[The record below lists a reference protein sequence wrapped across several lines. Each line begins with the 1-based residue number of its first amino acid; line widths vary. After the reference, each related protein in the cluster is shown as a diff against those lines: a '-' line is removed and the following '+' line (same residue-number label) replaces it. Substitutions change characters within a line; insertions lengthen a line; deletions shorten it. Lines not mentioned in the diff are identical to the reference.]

1 MLRRLALL
9 LAAACLLA
17 GCGEEA
23 AGEGA
28 AELWITRDRGSE
40 VVLSTSVPAG
50 ISALEALRRKTDVE
64 TRYGGRFVQ
73 AIDGIEGDIAGQHD
87 WFYFVNGYEADISA
101 ADYELHDGDVLWWD
115 HRSWEGEMRQPVV
128 VGAFPEPFLH
138 GWDGKKRPGGR
149 AAGRPVS
156 FRRGSRSWSAA
167 SSTRLG
173 RGGERA
179 RARARV
185 GVPCPARRLPGG
197 SRRVRARAARR
208 RAAARRPVAGALP
221 VRGPAVSPVPAAALL
236 AALAAAALLAD
247 RTISVA
253 IIAAGLFA
261 LCLRAPRGRRW
272 PYLVG
277 TLASG
282 LVLFLFS
289 PLVARYG
296 GVVYWE
302 GPEVPV
308 IGQLDVTSE
317 EVSEALFQS
326 LRLIAVGLAFAAY
339 ALLLDLDG
347 LLLAGGRLRRSVLA
361 VALATRLVPTLER
374 DAAGFVEALRG
385 RGLVVEG
392 VRGRARL
399 ISPARCRLTRA
410 VAQPRR
416 VDGSARVRTAGPDPG
431 AVRRRGPPSTAW
443 RSWLPLWSS

>member
-1 MLRRLALL
+1 
-9 LAAACLLA
+9 
-17 GCGEEA
+17 
-23 AGEGA
+23 
-28 AELWITRDRGSE
+28 
-40 VVLSTSVPAG
+40 
-50 ISALEALRRKTDVE
+50 
-64 TRYGGRFVQ
+64 
-73 AIDGIEGDIAGQHD
+73 
-87 WFYFVNGYEADISA
+87 
-101 ADYELHDGDVLWWD
+101 
-115 HRSWEGEMRQPVV
+115 
-128 VGAFPEPFLH
+128 
-138 GWDGKKRPGGR
+138 
-149 AAGRPVS
+149 
-156 FRRGSRSWSAA
+156 
-167 SSTRLG
+167 
-173 RGGERA
+173 
-179 RARARV
+179 
-185 GVPCPARRLPGG
+185 
-197 SRRVRARAARR
+197 
-208 RAAARRPVAGALP
+208 
-221 VRGPAVSPVPAAALL
+221 VSPVPAAALL
-236 AALAAAALLAD
+236 AGLAAAALLAD

-317 EVSEALFQS
+317 EISEALFQS

-374 DAAGFVEALRG
+374 DAAGYVEALRG

-399 ISPARCRLTRA
+399 ISPLVAGSLERSLNLAESMEARGFGRPGRTRA
-410 VAQPRR
+410 PSPPWTVLDRLAIVAA
-416 VDGSARVRTAGPDPG
+416 VAVVVMG
-431 AVRRRGPPSTAW
+431 AL
-443 RSWLPLWSS
+443 WL

>member
-1 MLRRLALL
+1 VSAVP
-9 LAAACLLA
+9 AAVLLA
-17 GCGEEA
+17 G
-23 AGEGA
+23 
-28 AELWITRDRGSE
+28 
-40 VVLSTSVPAG
+40 
-50 ISALEALRRKTDVE
+50 
-64 TRYGGRFVQ
+64 
-73 AIDGIEGDIAGQHD
+73 
-87 WFYFVNGYEADISA
+87 
-101 ADYELHDGDVLWWD
+101 
-115 HRSWEGEMRQPVV
+115 
-128 VGAFPEPFLH
+128 
-138 GWDGKKRPGGR
+138 
-149 AAGRPVS
+149 
-156 FRRGSRSWSAA
+156 
-167 SSTRLG
+167 
-173 RGGERA
+173 
-179 RARARV
+179 
-185 GVPCPARRLPGG
+185 
-197 SRRVRARAARR
+197 
-208 RAAARRPVAGALP
+208 
-221 VRGPAVSPVPAAALL
+221 
-236 AALAAAALLAD
+236 LAAAALLAD

-261 LCLRAPRGRRW
+261 LCLRVPRGRRW

-374 DAAGFVEALRG
+374 DAAGYVEALRG

-399 ISPARCRLTRA
+399 ISPLVAGSLERSLNLAESMEARGFGRPGRTRA
-410 VAQPRR
+410 PSPPWTALDRLAIVAA
-416 VDGSARVRTAGPDPG
+416 VLVVVMG
-431 AVRRRGPPSTAW
+431 AL
-443 RSWLPLWSS
+443 WL